1 MRIIVIKEASDLQ
14 SLTTRLFNEVS
25 QSNGNIEAN
34 NAMFERIKSLNPHV
48 DFKRLEAGTVLL
60 LPDSPELKDSE
71 SRSLTGDAFAD
82 FSKHATEG
90 LDTIA
95 ERVRAGAKASA
106 TERTNV
112 TAALKT
118 PAVERQI
125 ESDPLL
131 KRQLVDAREKFVAEQ
146 KKEQVALKHLESMQK
161 AVAKELAAF
170 ADLLR

>member
-25 QSNGNIEAN
+25 QSNGKTEAV
-34 NAMFERIKSLNPHV
+34 AMFERIKSLNPHV

-71 SRSLTGDAFAD
+71 SRSLAGDAFAD

-90 LDTIA
+90 FDTIA
-95 ERVRAGAKASA
+95 ERVRAAAKALA

-112 TAALKT
+112 IAALKT

-125 ESDPLL
+125 ESDSLL
-131 KRQLVDAREKFVAEQ
+131 KRQLIDAREEFVAEQ
-146 KKEQVALKHLESMQK
+146 KKEQGALKQLESMQK
-161 AVAKELAAF
+161 AVAKELAAL
-170 ADLLR
+170 AGLLR